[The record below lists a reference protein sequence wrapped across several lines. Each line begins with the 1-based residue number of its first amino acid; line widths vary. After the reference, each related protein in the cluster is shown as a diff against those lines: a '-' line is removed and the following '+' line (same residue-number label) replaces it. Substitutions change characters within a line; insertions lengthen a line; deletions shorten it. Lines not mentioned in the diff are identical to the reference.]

1 MKFTF
6 EGFFI
11 LPGNRQHTA
20 ETKER
25 RPIFAGMRICNF
37 RSIPEFTVLPHYPL
51 SKPDA
56 RRQPPA
62 GTAKAHGKPAESPQK
77 SRRKP
82 LTVDISD
89 GKDVV
94 Q

>member
-25 RPIFAGMRICNF
+25 LPIFAGMRICNS
-37 RSIPEFTVLPHYPL
+37 RSIPEFIVLPHYPL

-62 GTAKAHGKPAESPQK
+62 GTAAESPWKIRRKPAEISQK
-77 SRRKP
+77 T
-82 LTVDISD
+82 LN
-89 GKDVV
+89 G
-94 Q
+94 